1 MRTVQRDKRPVAYA
15 FYSDAQELV
24 DDEGNYTGEYDV
36 GYTEP
41 VKALM
46 NVSGGRGQADIALFG
61 LTQTFARTATTEDL
75 TTAWNTDMVFWV
87 ESDPDTEPY
96 DYRVVAISR
105 TINQVVLALAE
116 VERQRTSETPPG
128 PEPEPDS
135 PVDPDTPDTPDP
147 DPVPT
152 EPDGDEP

>member
-15 FYSDAQELV
+15 FYNDVQELT
-24 DDEGNYTGEYDV
+24 DDEGNLTGEYDV
-36 GYTEP
+36 GYSEP
-41 VKALM
+41 VKTYM

-116 VERQRTSETPPG
+116 VERQRQEVTPPT
-128 PEPEPDS
+128 PDVPDD
-135 PVDPDTPDTPDP
+135 PVTPDDPDTPDDP
-147 DPVPT
+147 
-152 EPDGDEP
+152 EPDGGEEP